1 MSTMTTAPKRPPTH
15 DEAVTL
21 AVAATG
27 LAGHDVSPGARE
39 PLDRI
44 GRGDLTY
51 DEAVAEVIAEFG
63 QSAQ

>member
-1 MSTMTTAPKRPPTH
+1 MTTAPKRPPTH

-27 LAGHDVSPGARE
+27 LAGHDVSPNARNL
-39 PLDRI
+39 LDRI

-63 QSAQ
+63 QPAQ

>member
-27 LAGHDVSPGARE
+27 LAGHDVSPDARDL
-39 PLDRI
+39 LDRI

-51 DEAVAEVIAEFG
+51 DEAIAEVIAEFG
-63 QSAQ
+63 QPAQ

>member
-1 MSTMTTAPKRPPTH
+1 MTTAPKRPPTH

-27 LAGHDVSPGARE
+27 LAGHDVSPGARDL
-39 PLDRI
+39 LDRI

-63 QSAQ
+63 QPAQ

>member
-27 LAGHDVSPGARE
+27 LAGHDVSPGARDL
-39 PLDRI
+39 LDRV

>member
-27 LAGHDVSPGARE
+27 LAGHDVSPNARNL
-39 PLDRI
+39 LDRI

-63 QSAQ
+63 QPAQ

>member
-15 DEAVTL
+15 DEAVSI

-27 LAGHDVSPGARE
+27 LAEHEVSPGARDL
-39 PLDRI
+39 LDRI
-44 GRGDLTY
+44 GRGELTY

-63 QSAQ
+63 QPAE

>member
-27 LAGHDVSPGARE
+27 LAGHDVSPDARDL
-39 PLDRI
+39 LDRI

-63 QSAQ
+63 QPAR

>member
-27 LAGHDVSPGARE
+27 LAGHDVSPDARDL
-39 PLDRI
+39 LDRI

-63 QSAQ
+63 QPAH

>member
-27 LAGHDVSPGARE
+27 LAGHDVSHGAMDL
-39 PLDRI
+39 LDRI
-44 GRGDLTY
+44 GRGELTY
-51 DEAVAEVIAEFG
+51 DQAVAEVIAEFG
-63 QSAQ
+63 QPAE

>member
-27 LAGHDVSPGARE
+27 LAGHDVSPGARDL
-39 PLDRI
+39 LDRI

-63 QSAQ
+63 QPAQ

>member
-27 LAGHDVSPGARE
+27 LAGHDVSPDARDL
-39 PLDRI
+39 LDRI

>member
-15 DEAVTL
+15 DEAVIL

-27 LAGHDVSPGARE
+27 LAGHDVSPDARDL
-39 PLDRI
+39 LDRI

-63 QSAQ
+63 QPAQ

>member
-39 PLDRI
+39 LLDRI

>member
-1 MSTMTTAPKRPPTH
+1 
-15 DEAVTL
+15 VTL

-27 LAGHDVSPGARE
+27 LAGHDVTPDARHL
-39 PLDRI
+39 LDRI

-63 QSAQ
+63 QPAQ